1 MTRHV
6 DEHYDQ
12 IRQSLLRMG
21 GLVEEMIENSRRSLE
36 DRDSDLAL
44 QVIQADREVDAVEKE
59 IDETCHTVLARFQPT
74 AVDLRFLVASMKITT
89 DLERI
94 GDLAANI
101 SRSVRDLNQ
110 ELPLSQLGDVGFLF
124 RAARKMVG
132 DSLDAFVQRSAE
144 LALEVWRRDD
154 EIDAKYKS
162 FMSELI
168 KATKDNPKSVGP
180 TFELILIGRSLER
193 IADHATNVAEDVIY
207 YVKGHDIRH
216 AATDYGDA
224 ELAGSKEESS

>member
-6 DEHYDQ
+6 DENYDQ
-12 IRQSLLRMG
+12 IRKALLRMG
-21 GLVEEMIENSRRSLE
+21 GLVEEMIENARRALE
-36 DRDSDLAL
+36 ERDSDLAL
-44 QVIQADREVDAVEKE
+44 RVIQSDREVDGVEKE
-59 IDETCHTVLARFQPT
+59 IDEDCHTVLALHQPT
-74 AVDLRFLVASMKITT
+74 AVDLRFLVAAMKITT

-110 ELPLSQLGDVGFLF
+110 KIPLKSQADVGFLF

-132 DSLDAFVQRSAE
+132 DSLDAFVNRDAN

-154 EIDAKYKS
+154 EIDSKYKT
-162 FMSELI
+162 FFAELME
-168 KATKDNPKSVGP
+168 ATEEDPKTVGP
-180 TFELILIGRSLER
+180 TFELILVGRSLER

-207 YVKGHDIRH
+207 YVQGQDIRH
-216 AATDYGDA
+216 AATDYGDKM
-224 ELAGSKEESS
+224 GDKREEKP